1 MELSAPAK
9 INLHLRVGSRRPDG
23 FHPLLTWMT
32 TVGLTDRLEFSET
45 ARSDASE
52 NKTIM
57 TCDDPSLPCD
67 GRNLVMKAV
76 LSLGGG
82 RHLAPAASAPGKG
95 ADAGAARSLRIHL
108 KKHIPSGGG
117 LGGGSS
123 DAATTLLALNQFW
136 NLGFELSKLSELAAT
151 LGSDVPFFLHGPSSI
166 CRGRGEAVR
175 PIAIPEKAR
184 WVVLM
189 LPDIMMPTAAVYRRF
204 DEMGLGFDT
213 QVEHQAD
220 WNQWCLL
227 SSQDLLPL
235 LINDLEPP
243 AFALRPDL
251 ADLRSAI
258 EKTTDRPVRMSGSGS
273 SLFTLYDEH
282 SDAAAAADF
291 IAKRHH
297 INASAIEMAP
307 ML

>member
-1 MELSAPAK
+1 
-9 INLHLRVGSRRPDG
+9 
-23 FHPLLTWMT
+23 
-32 TVGLTDRLEFSET
+32 
-45 ARSDASE
+45 
-52 NKTIM
+52 
-57 TCDDPSLPCD
+57 
-67 GRNLVMKAV
+67 
-76 LSLGGG
+76 
-82 RHLAPAASAPGKG
+82 
-95 ADAGAARSLRIHL
+95 
-108 KKHIPSGGG
+108 
-117 LGGGSS
+117 
-123 DAATTLLALNQFW
+123 
-136 NLGFELSKLSELAAT
+136 
-151 LGSDVPFFLHGPSSI
+151 
-166 CRGRGEAVR
+166 
-175 PIAIPEKAR
+175 
-184 WVVLM
+184 
-189 LPDIMMPTAAVYRRF
+189 MPTAAVYRRF